1 MLTSEDLRLIQ
12 KIHLQLGKKVDSPF
26 SGEYRSAFRGQGM
39 EFEDVRLYVPGDDVR
54 RIDWNVTARTG
65 MTHVKEFREEREMN
79 LMIVADVSA
88 SMRFGRRE
96 RDKRKM
102 MAYLVG
108 ALSFAALRSG
118 DRVGLL
124 KFASGVEEFI
134 PPRKGRGHA
143 WSLIQNIFMEPAQGL
158 TSNLDSALEHLQNF
172 LKRKTTICIISDF
185 WVDATQRLKILS
197 HKHAVH
203 GFLIHDPLEGGV
215 ATSGLVEVRDAESGK
230 QMLVDCAAFSP
241 TKSME
246 QRLSSLRTDRMRVSS
261 VSTEEDPIL
270 ALLRHFRLQG

>member
-1 MLTSEDLRLIQ
+1 MLTAEDLRLIQ
-12 KIHLQLGKKVDSPF
+12 KIHLQLGRRVDSPF

-39 EFEDVRLYVPGDDVR
+39 EFEDVRLYIPGDDVR

-65 MTHVKEFREEREMN
+65 VTHVKEFREERELN

-124 KFASGVEEFI
+124 KFAGGVEEFI

-143 WSLIQNIFMEPAQGL
+143 WSLIQNIFTEPSEGQA
-158 TSNLDSALEHLQNF
+158 SNLDMALEHLQHF
-172 LKRKTTICIISDF
+172 LKRKTTICLISDF
-185 WVDATQRLKILS
+185 WVGATQRLKVLS
-197 HKHAVH
+197 HKHFVH
-203 GFLIHDPLEGGV
+203 GFLIHDPLEGGIE
-215 ATSGLVEVRDAESGK
+215 AQGLIEVRDAESGK
-230 QMLVDCAAFSP
+230 QVLVDSAAFFAKK
-241 TKSME
+241 TIAERLKVLRA
-246 QRLSSLRTDRMRVSS
+246 QRLRVSAI
-261 VSTEEDPIL
+261 STADDPIF

>member
-12 KIHLQLGKKVDSPF
+12 RIHLQLGRRVDSPF

-39 EFEDVRLYVPGDDVR
+39 EFEDVRPYIPGDDVR

-65 MTHVKEFREEREMN
+65 STHIKEFREEREMN

-96 RDKRKM
+96 QDKRKM

-143 WSLIQNIFMEPAQGL
+143 WSLIQNIFMEPAQGPA
-158 TSNLDSALEHLQNF
+158 SNLDLALEHLQYF
-172 LKRKTTICIISDF
+172 LKRKTTICLISDF
-185 WVDATQRLKILS
+185 WVGATDKLKVLS
-197 HKHAVH
+197 HKHFVH
-203 GFLIHDPLEGGV
+203 GFLIHDPLERGIEKQ
-215 ATSGLVEVRDAESGK
+215 GLIEVRDAESGK
-230 QMLVDCAAFSP
+230 QMLIDSSAFFAKK
-241 TKSME
+241 TIE
-246 QRLSSLRTDRMRVSS
+246 ERVADLRAYRLRMSAI
-261 VSTEEDPIL
+261 STEDDPIL

>member
-1 MLTSEDLRLIQ
+1 MLTAEDLRLIQ
-12 KIHLQLGKKVDSPF
+12 KIHLKLGKRVDSPF

-39 EFEDVRLYVPGDDVR
+39 EFEDVRPYIPGDDVR

-65 MTHVKEFREEREMN
+65 VTHGKEFREEREMN

-96 RDKRKM
+96 RDKKKM

-124 KFASGVEEFI
+124 KFAAGVEEFI
-134 PPRKGRGHA
+134 PPRKGRGHV
-143 WSLIQNIFMEPAQGL
+143 WSLIRNIFMEPAQGKS
-158 TSNLDSALEHLQNF
+158 SNLNAALEHLQHF
-172 LKRKTTICIISDF
+172 LKRKTTICVISDF
-185 WVDATQRLKILS
+185 WVGATESLKILS
-197 HKHAVH
+197 QRHSVH
-203 GFLIHDPLEGGV
+203 GFLMYDPLESGIK
-215 ATSGLVEVRDAESGK
+215 TKGLVEVQDAESGR
-230 QMLVDCAAFSP
+230 QILVDGAAFFAQK
-241 TKSME
+241 TLE
-246 QRLSSLRTDRMRVSS
+246 QRISELRAHRLRMSS
-261 VSTEEDPIL
+261 VSTKEDPIL